1 MSIETRIT
9 TVIASQLNIPIEKV
23 TTNALLVHDLGAD
36 SLDTVEIIMAM
47 EDEFNISFT
56 DGAIKIATVQ
66 EIIDYITPLLKK
78 TA

>member
-1 MSIETRIT
+1 MNIENRIK
-9 TVIASQLNIPIEKV
+9 TVIASQLNIPIENI
-23 TTNALLVHDLGAD
+23 TSNAQLINDLGAD

-56 DGAIKIATVQ
+56 DGAIKITTVQ

-78 TA
+78 IA